1 MTHDALFRCTVQ
13 KSEHARLGHLIVH
26 VNKATAATGNMFHFD
41 KVEEVH
47 QRVLIGGGPSHWTAA
62 AAGRLSLRFRR
73 REHVIR
79 VARTVVEIS
88 ARRQKSFRPAG
99 RQEKGE
105 RALLSGYA
113 TEKGSNSNQDHEG
126 LKSTV

>member
-1 MTHDALFRCTVQ
+1 MTHAALCRCTVQ

-26 VNKATAATGNMFHFD
+26 VNEASNATGDMFHFD

-47 QRVLIGGGPSHWTAA
+47 QGVLVVGGPSHRTA

-73 REHVIR
+73 RENVIR

-88 ARRQKSFRPAG
+88 ASRQKSFRPA
-99 RQEKGE
+99 
-105 RALLSGYA
+105 
-113 TEKGSNSNQDHEG
+113 
-126 LKSTV
+126 V